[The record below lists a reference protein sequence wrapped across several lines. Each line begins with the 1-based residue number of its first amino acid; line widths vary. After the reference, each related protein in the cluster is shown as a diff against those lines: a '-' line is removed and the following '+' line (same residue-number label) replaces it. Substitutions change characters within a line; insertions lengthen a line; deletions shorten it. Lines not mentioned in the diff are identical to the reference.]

1 MNKFHELLQQ
11 IAGLNHI
18 KSIAWHVYEREEA
31 RNNKVMIRVED
42 EAGEV
47 LEIPV
52 YDQHAHGEVLR
63 GQCETLALLLL
74 MRLYRENGIEPDTH
88 WLSVYMNLS
97 EEVNTAREILPY
109 TGKNWVN
116 EERARLYDHVQPER
130 IF

>member
-1 MNKFHELLQQ
+1 
-11 IAGLNHI
+11 
-18 KSIAWHVYEREEA
+18 
-31 RNNKVMIRVED
+31 MIRVED

-52 YDQHAHGEVLR
+52 YNQHAHGEVLQ

-74 MRLYRENGIEPDTH
+74 MRLYRENGIEPDIH

-109 TGKNWVN
+109 TGENWVN